1 MTSFGGQIKTNNT
14 SDVFHICILQSSD
27 KTILIIKGVFMSL
40 PGSFQAIKKDGT
52 IYYRSSIT
60 HKSKHISLGSY
71 TTETEAH
78 LAYLEAGK
86 LLSDTELS
94 LNNFSEHSLLSFEKW
109 VVLINFRD
117 NNIYF
122 STPIYVRP
130 KFFYYYLTRK
140 IRLTFD
146 IDDLFFY
153 ASHKISRRGG
163 HLFVADYGMQLTIA
177 ARYGIKNYAVLDK
190 DYRFINGD
198 IYDYRYENIEILNAY
213 HGVSLTDKKEKKKYC
228 AKLHLH
234 GNYTIGY
241 YETALEAAI
250 AYNKA
255 IDIVKRN
262 GCTKNFTPNDMDGI
276 SPSVYADIYS
286 KLKISDSILN
296 YSI

>member
-1 MTSFGGQIKTNNT
+1 
-14 SDVFHICILQSSD
+14 
-27 KTILIIKGVFMSL
+27 MSL
-40 PGSFQAIKKDGT
+40 PGSFQATKKDGT

-60 HKSKHISLGSY
+60 YKNKHISLGSFP
-71 TTETEAH
+71 TDEEAH
-78 LAYLEAGK
+78 TAYLQAST
-86 LLSDTELS
+86 LISDKS
-94 LNNFSEHSLLSFEKW
+94 LTIDSYNKDAIFSFEDSCSKDAILSFEKW
-109 VVLINFRD
+109 VILINFRD

-130 KFFYYYLTRK
+130 KFFYYYLTQK

-163 HLFVADYGMQLTIA
+163 HLFVADYGMQLTIN

-198 IYDYRYENIEILNAY
+198 IYDYRYENIEILNTY
-213 HGVSLTDKKEKKKYC
+213 HGVSLSDMKEKKKYC

-262 GCTKNFTPNDMDGI
+262 GCTKNFMVNEMEGI
-276 SPSVYADIYS
+276 SPSVYANIYS
-286 KLKISDSILN
+286 KLKVSEKILN
-296 YSI
+296 YEKSS

>member
-1 MTSFGGQIKTNNT
+1 
-14 SDVFHICILQSSD
+14 
-27 KTILIIKGVFMSL
+27 MSL
-40 PGSFQAIKKDGT
+40 PGSFQAKKKDGT

-60 HKSKHISLGSY
+60 YKNKHISLGSFP
-71 TTETEAH
+71 TDEQAH
-78 LAYLEAGK
+78 GAYVQAGT
-86 LLSDTELS
+86 LISDVSMTIDS
-94 LNNFSEHSLLSFEKW
+94 YPQNSTLSFEKW
-109 VVLINFRD
+109 VILINFRD

-163 HLFVADYGMQLTIA
+163 HLFVADYGMQLTIN

-198 IYDYRYENIEILNAY
+198 LYDYRYDNIEIMNTY
-213 HGVSLTDKKEKKKYC
+213 HGVSLSDLKETKRYC

-234 GNYTIGY
+234 GNYTVGY

-255 IDIVKRN
+255 IDIVRRN
-262 GCTKNFTPNDMDGI
+262 GCSKNFSFNEIDEV
-276 SPSVYADIYS
+276 SPMVYADIYS
-286 KLKISDSILN
+286 KLKVSEKIMGYLP
-296 YSI
+296 

>member
-1 MTSFGGQIKTNNT
+1 MIY
-14 SDVFHICILQSSD
+14 CR
-27 KTILIIKGVFMSL
+27 IIPNLRKGIGNHMSL
-40 PGSFQAIKKDGT
+40 PGSFQAKKKDGT

-60 HKSKHISLGSY
+60 YKNKHISLGSFS
-71 TTETEAH
+71 TEEEAH
-78 LAYLEAGK
+78 AAYVQAGDVINDK
-86 LLSDTELS
+86 EITIESYNNSILLP
-94 LNNFSEHSLLSFEKW
+94 FEKW

-122 STPIYVRP
+122 NTPIYLRP

-163 HLFVADYGMQLTIA
+163 HLFVADYGMQLSIHT
-177 ARYGIKNYAVLDK
+177 RYGIKNYAVLNK

-198 IYDYRYENIEILNAY
+198 IHDYRYENLEILNPY
-213 HGVSLTDKKEKKKYC
+213 YGVTFSDVKDTKKYC
-228 AKLHLH
+228 AKIHLH

-255 IDIVKRN
+255 IDIVRRN
-262 GCTKNFTPNDMDGI
+262 GCTKNFSFNEI
-276 SPSVYADIYS
+276 VEVSPSVYADIYS
-286 KLKISDSILN
+286 KIKISKKIEASHF
-296 YSI
+296 

>member
-1 MTSFGGQIKTNNT
+1 MG
-14 SDVFHICILQSSD
+14 
-27 KTILIIKGVFMSL
+27 L
-40 PGSFQAIKKDGT
+40 PGSFQTKKKDGT

-60 HKSKHISLGSY
+60 YKNKHISLGSFP
-71 TTETEAH
+71 TEEEAH
-78 LAYLEAGK
+78 AAYVQAGDVINDRTLTIDSYSK
-86 LLSDTELS
+86 
-94 LNNFSEHSLLSFEKW
+94 NFILSFEKW

-130 KFFYYYLTRK
+130 KFFYYYFTQK
-140 IRLTFD
+140 IRLIFD

-163 HLFVADYGMQLTIA
+163 HLFVADYGMQLTIN

-198 IYDYRYENIEILNAY
+198 IYDYRYENIEILNSY
-213 HGVSLTDKKEKKKYC
+213 HGVSLSDSKNTKKYC
-228 AKLHLH
+228 AKIHLH

-255 IDIVKRN
+255 IDIVRRN
-262 GCTKNFTPNDMDGI
+262 GCRKNFIQNEMEGI
-276 SPSVYADIYS
+276 SPSIYANIYS
-286 KLKISDSILN
+286 TLKIAEKIIN
-296 YSI
+296 YVP

>member
-1 MTSFGGQIKTNNT
+1 
-14 SDVFHICILQSSD
+14 
-27 KTILIIKGVFMSL
+27 MSL
-40 PGSFQAIKKDGT
+40 PGSFQAKKKDGT

-60 HKSKHISLGSY
+60 YKNKHISLGSFP
-71 TTETEAH
+71 TEEEAH
-78 LAYLEAGK
+78 KAYLQAGI
-86 LLSDTELS
+86 LISDNKITLDS
-94 LNNFSEHSLLSFEKW
+94 YQTDSLLSFEKW

-122 STPIYVRP
+122 NTPIYVRP

-163 HLFVADYGMQLTIA
+163 HLFVADYGMQLTIH

-198 IYDYRYENIEILNAY
+198 IHDYRYENIEILNPY
-213 HGVSLTDKKEKKKYC
+213 HGVCLSDLKEKKRYC
-228 AKLHLH
+228 TRLNLH
-234 GNYTIGY
+234 GYYTVGY
-241 YETALEAAI
+241 YESALEAAI

-262 GCTKNFTPNDMDGI
+262 GCKKNFMINEMEGI
-276 SPSVYADIYS
+276 SPSLYADIYS
-286 KLKISDSILN
+286 KLKVSEKIMGYLP
-296 YSI
+296 

>member
-1 MTSFGGQIKTNNT
+1 
-14 SDVFHICILQSSD
+14 
-27 KTILIIKGVFMSL
+27 MSL
-40 PGSFQAIKKDGT
+40 PGSFQAKKKDGT

-60 HKSKHISLGSY
+60 YKNKHISLGSFP
-71 TTETEAH
+71 TDKEAH
-78 LAYLEAGK
+78 NAYLQASS
-86 LLSDTELS
+86 LINDTAYTINS
-94 LNNFSEHSLLSFEKW
+94 YSNDCILSFEKW
-109 VVLINFRD
+109 VILVNFRD

-130 KFFYYYLTRK
+130 KFFYYYLTRE

-163 HLFVADYGMQLTIA
+163 HLFVADYGMQLSIH
-177 ARYGIKNYAVLDK
+177 ARYGIKNYAVLGK
-190 DYRFINGD
+190 DYRFINED
-198 IYDYRYENIEILNAY
+198 IYDYRYENIEIMNPY
-213 HGVSLTDKKEKKKYC
+213 HGVSLSDTKETKKYC

-241 YETALEAAI
+241 YENAMEAAI

-262 GCTKNFTPNDMDGI
+262 GCKKNFMINEMEGI
-276 SPSVYADIYS
+276 SPSMYADIYS
-286 KLKISDSILN
+286 KLKISEKILN
-296 YSI
+296 YK

>member
-1 MTSFGGQIKTNNT
+1 MN
-14 SDVFHICILQSSD
+14 
-27 KTILIIKGVFMSL
+27 L
-40 PGSFQAIKKDGT
+40 PGSYQATKKDGT

-60 HKSKHISLGSY
+60 YKNKHISLGSFH
-71 TTETEAH
+71 TEAEAH
-78 LAYLEAGK
+78 AAYVEAN
-86 LLSDTELS
+86 SIITDTNQTIDS
-94 LNNFSEHSLLSFEKW
+94 YSSNYTLSFEKW

-117 NNIYF
+117 NNIYI

-130 KFFYYYLTRK
+130 KFFYYYLTEK

-146 IDDLFFY
+146 TDDLFFY
-153 ASHKISRRGG
+153 ASHKISRRGR
-163 HLFVADYGMQLTIA
+163 HLFVADYGMQLTIN
-177 ARYGIKNYAVLDK
+177 ARYGIKNYAVLEK

-198 IYDYRYENIEILNAY
+198 IYDYRYENIEILNPY
-213 HGVSLTDKKEKKKYC
+213 YGVCLSDSKEKKRYC

-234 GNYTIGY
+234 GNYIVGH

-262 GCTKNFTPNDMDGI
+262 GCNKNFMINEIEGI

-286 KLKISDSILN
+286 KLKISEKIIN
-296 YSI
+296 YLTY